1 MVSGKIIE
9 LRRVGSG
16 KVEKLKTRLCGER
29 NIFTLQVPATVVLYF
44 FVSLKNNFQ
53 GLVLVN
59 DNEFMAEM
67 ENIRAM

>member
-16 KVEKLKTRLCGER
+16 KVEKLKIRLYGEK
-29 NIFTLQVPATVVLYF
+29 NIFTLQVPATVVLYLS
-44 FVSLKNNFQ
+44 VSLKNNFQ

-59 DNEFMAEM
+59 DNEFMAEK
-67 ENIRAM
+67 ENIRAV